1 MEVNSNTPP
10 FPLARLIELNSLL
23 PLNVSFPAETVMSA
37 LLFVADVEEQLMVIP
52 FNTRLAVPVI
62 ETRDVSDDSCAL
74 TVIVNA
80 FNVCSPA
87 LADSMHA
94 PLLTLTTVDSL
105 DDSQYPSIVTF
116 DETLNP
122 VVDVECVAV

>member
-1 MEVNSNTPP
+1 MDVNSNTPP

-23 PLNVSFPAETVMSA
+23 PLNVNFPADTPINA
-37 LLFVADVEEQLMVIP
+37 LLFVADVDVHPILIP

-62 ETRDVSDDSCAL
+62 ETRDISDDSCVV

-87 LADSMHA
+87 LADIMHA
-94 PLLTLTTVDSL
+94 PLFTLTIVDDA
-105 DDSQYPSIVTF
+105 DDSQYDCIVTF

-122 VVDVECVAV
+122 VFDEECVVD